1 MRSLNIKKLTRRHIC
16 SVRGCGNKDTVLF
29 ARSADL
35 AGGIFICRD
44 CVAELASFFFPPEE
58 EKADAVPEPEKTE
71 AETAETSETAET
83 VETVET
89 GETVETAESD
99 ASTEAVQEKRSSGRG
114 RSAKK

>member
-1 MRSLNIKKLTRRHIC
+1 MRSLNIKKLSRKHIC

-44 CVAELASFFFPPEE
+44 CVAELSSFFFPPEE
-58 EKADAVPEPEKTE
+58 EKTETVPES
-71 AETAETSETAET
+71 AETAA
-83 VETVET
+83 
-89 GETVETAESD
+89 ETAESD
-99 ASTEAVQEKRSSGRG
+99 ASPESVPEKRSSGRG

>member
-29 ARSADL
+29 ARSSDL

-58 EKADAVPEPEKTE
+58 GKADAVAESE
-71 AETAETSETAET
+71 ETAQEA
-83 VETVET
+83 V
-89 GETVETAESD
+89 ESD
-99 ASTEAVQEKRSSGRG
+99 ASQETAPEKRYSGRG

>member
-44 CVAELASFFFPPEE
+44 CVAELSSFFFQPEE
-58 EKADAVPEPEKTE
+58 EKT
-71 AETAETSETAET
+71 ET
-83 VETVET
+83 VP
-89 GETVETAESD
+89 
-99 ASTEAVQEKRSSGRG
+99 EKRSSGRG

>member
-1 MRSLNIKKLTRRHIC
+1 MRSLNIKTLSRKHIC

-44 CVAELASFFFPPEE
+44 CVAELASFFFPPDE
-58 EKADAVPEPEKTE
+58 EKTGTA
-71 AETAETSETAET
+71 AETAETA
-83 VETVET
+83 
-89 GETVETAESD
+89 ETAESD
-99 ASTEAVQEKRSSGRG
+99 DSTEAVQEKRSSGRG

>member
-1 MRSLNIKKLTRRHIC
+1 MRSLNIKKLSRKHIC

-44 CVAELASFFFPPEE
+44 CVAELASFFFQPDE
-58 EKADAVPEPEKTE
+58 EKSETA
-71 AETAETSETAET
+71 AETAETAETAADT
-83 VETVET
+83 V
-89 GETVETAESD
+89 ESD

-114 RSAKK
+114 RGEKK

>member
-58 EKADAVPEPEKTE
+58 EKTETVPES
-71 AETAETSETAET
+71 AETAAESEETAES
-83 VETVET
+83 
-89 GETVETAESD
+89 AESD
-99 ASTEAVQEKRSSGRG
+99 ASQETAPEKRSSGRG

>member
-1 MRSLNIKKLTRRHIC
+1 MRSLNIKKLSRKHIC

-44 CVAELASFFFPPEE
+44 CVAELASFFFPPDE
-58 EKADAVPEPEKTE
+58 EKTGTA
-71 AETAETSETAET
+71 AETAETA
-83 VETVET
+83 
-89 GETVETAESD
+89 ETAESD

>member
-16 SVRGCGNKDTVLF
+16 SVRGCGNKETVLF

-58 EKADAVPEPEKTE
+58 DK
-71 AETAETSETAET
+71 AET
-83 VETVET
+83 VPESAEIVPESA
-89 GETVETAESD
+89 EAAPEAAESD
-99 ASTEAVQEKRSSGRG
+99 ASQEEVPEKRSRG

>member
-16 SVRGCGNKDTVLF
+16 SVRGCGNKETVLF

-58 EKADAVPEPEKTE
+58 EQTEAVP
-71 AETAETSETAET
+71 ET

-89 GETVETAESD
+89 VETAAETAESD
-99 ASTEAVQEKRSSGRG
+99 VSPEAVPEKRSRG
-114 RSAKK
+114 RAAKK

>member
-1 MRSLNIKKLTRRHIC
+1 MRSLNIKKLSRRHIC
-16 SVRGCGNKDTVLF
+16 SVRGCGNKETVLF

-58 EKADAVPEPEKTE
+58 DKADAVPEPEKTE
-71 AETAETSETAET
+71 AETAADT
-83 VETVET
+83 V
-89 GETVETAESD
+89 ESD
-99 ASTEAVQEKRSSGRG
+99 ASQETAQEKRSSGRG

>member
-1 MRSLNIKKLTRRHIC
+1 MRSLNIKKLSRKHIC
-16 SVRGCGNKDTVLF
+16 SVRGCGNKETVLF

-44 CVAELASFFFPPEE
+44 CVAELASFFFQPEE
-58 EKADAVPEPEKTE
+58 EKS
-71 AETAETSETAET
+71 ETAAET

-89 GETVETAESD
+89 AETAETAQETAESD
-99 ASTEAVQEKRSSGRG
+99 ASPETVPEKRTRG

>member
-16 SVRGCGNKDTVLF
+16 SVRGCGNKETVLF

-44 CVAELASFFFPPEE
+44 CVAELASFFFQPEE
-58 EKADAVPEPEKTE
+58 GKADAVPDSEKTV
-71 AETAETSETAET
+71 ET

-89 GETVETAESD
+89 AAEPAESD
-99 ASTEAVQEKRSSGRG
+99 VSQEAVQEKRSSGRG

>member
-1 MRSLNIKKLTRRHIC
+1 MRSLNIKKLSRKHIC

-44 CVAELASFFFPPEE
+44 CVAELSSFFFPPEE
-58 EKADAVPEPEKTE
+58 EKTGTA
-71 AETAETSETAET
+71 AETAETAET
-83 VETVET
+83 VE
-89 GETVETAESD
+89 SND
-99 ASTEAVQEKRSSGRG
+99 STEAVQEKRSSGRG

>member
-1 MRSLNIKKLTRRHIC
+1 MRSLNIKKLSRKHIC

-44 CVAELASFFFPPEE
+44 CVAELASFFFQPEE
-58 EKADAVPEPEKTE
+58 GK
-71 AETAETSETAET
+71 AET
-83 VETVET
+83 VPEAD
-89 GETVETAESD
+89 ETAQEAVESD

>member
-29 ARSADL
+29 ARSSDL

-58 EKADAVPEPEKTE
+58 GKADAVPEPEKTVAE
-71 AETAETSETAET
+71 SEETAAEP
-83 VETVET
+83 
-89 GETVETAESD
+89 AESD
-99 ASTEAVQEKRSSGRG
+99 ASTETVPEKRSRG

>member
-1 MRSLNIKKLTRRHIC
+1 MRDLNIKKLTRRHIC
-16 SVRGCGNKDTVLF
+16 SVRGCGNKETVLF

-58 EKADAVPEPEKTE
+58 KKTETVPGSEETVPES
-71 AETAETSETAET
+71 AENADT
-83 VETVET
+83 V
-89 GETVETAESD
+89 ESD
-99 ASTEAVQEKRSSGRG
+99 ASPEAVPEKRSSGRG

>member
-1 MRSLNIKKLTRRHIC
+1 MRSLNIKKLTRKHIC

-58 EKADAVPEPEKTE
+58 ENAETGPGSEETAAESEETE
-71 AETAETSETAET
+71 A
-83 VETVET
+83 
-89 GETVETAESD
+89 ETAESD
-99 ASTEAVQEKRSSGRG
+99 ASTETVPEKRSRG
-114 RSAKK
+114 RSVKK

>member
-16 SVRGCGNKDTVLF
+16 SVRGCGNKETVLF

-58 EKADAVPEPEKTE
+58 EKAEAVP
-71 AETAETSETAET
+71 ETAETASETD
-83 VETVET
+83 
-89 GETVETAESD
+89 ETATETAGSD
-99 ASTEAVQEKRSSGRG
+99 ASTEAVLEKHSRG

>member
-1 MRSLNIKKLTRRHIC
+1 MRSLNIKKLTRKHIC

-58 EKADAVPEPEKTE
+58 GKAETVPES
-71 AETAETSETAET
+71 ADTAETEETAA
-83 VETVET
+83 
-89 GETVETAESD
+89 ETAESD
-99 ASTEAVQEKRSSGRG
+99 ASPEAVQEKRSSGRG

>member
-44 CVAELASFFFPPEE
+44 CVAELASFFFPPDE
-58 EKADAVPEPEKTE
+58 EKTE
-71 AETAETSETAET
+71 TAETAETAA
-83 VETVET
+83 
-89 GETVETAESD
+89 ETAESD

>member
-44 CVAELASFFFPPEE
+44 CVAELSSFFFPPEE
-58 EKADAVPEPEKTE
+58 EKTETVPESE
-71 AETAETSETAET
+71 ETA
-83 VETVET
+83 
-89 GETVETAESD
+89 ETAESD
-99 ASTEAVQEKRSSGRG
+99 ASPETVPEKRSSGRG

>member
-58 EKADAVPEPEKTE
+58 EKTETVPESAEIVPES
-71 AETAETSETAET
+71 AENAD
-83 VETVET
+83 
-89 GETVETAESD
+89 TAESD
-99 ASTEAVQEKRSSGRG
+99 ASPEEVPEKRSRG